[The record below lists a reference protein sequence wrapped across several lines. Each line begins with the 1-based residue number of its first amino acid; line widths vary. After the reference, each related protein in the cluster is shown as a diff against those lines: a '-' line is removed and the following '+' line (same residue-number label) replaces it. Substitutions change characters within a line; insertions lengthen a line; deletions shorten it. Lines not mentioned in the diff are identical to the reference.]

1 METLIADRGYQTR
14 TDATDDGQ
22 MAETTAPLTGA
33 ALFRQG
39 ERLKQ
44 AQARLLMDGTQL
56 AALLSL
62 LAAPLVGYLLSN
74 SVSHR
79 AILMWCGATVGIA
92 VLRLASLLRHRR
104 RSRAGHTD
112 LQRIRLS
119 LLVWNGA
126 SGLAWGS
133 AALLIYPPDSLPQ
146 QILLLL
152 ILAGVI
158 AVAVTAHSGMLVSVL
173 IFSIPATLPMIIR
186 LISEDSV
193 THDRLAVLAGLFLLA
208 IALIAH
214 KMQRLTFQGIRVGV
228 YNTDLIDHL
237 REAKQETDHL
247 NQKLR
252 REVAIRRNTEARLR
266 QERDFIS
273 GVLDTENAIVMVM
286 DLDGVILRFNRAGE
300 AATGFQAHELIG
312 KPLWQTLLPE
322 DNAER
327 FRRDFTAVTQGN
339 FPRETEVQWNGRDGE
354 RRLLQL
360 CTTAI
365 LGDNGRCSHVV
376 STGVDITAQRQVQQ
390 ALAFTQENFRF
401 LVEGVT
407 DYAIFMLDRDGSI
420 VSWNPGAEHI
430 SGYTEAD
437 VIGRHFDQILQAGEQ
452 AGLQPG
458 TMLRI
463 AGTDGHYQRE
473 GWFLRSDGS
482 RFWAILAINPIR
494 DGDRQLRGYSII
506 INDISER
513 KEAETELA
521 RSRESLQA
529 LSRHLQTVREEEKA
543 SLARELH
550 DELGSLLTSL
560 KIELS
565 ALQQQ
570 ASNAEQVRTDIDRIN
585 NRVQDAIATTRRIS
599 TSLRPPILDNLGLLP
614 AVEWQL
620 EQFGQRTGIEY
631 DLHCDGEA
639 SGLSQD
645 QTIALF
651 RILQEGLTN
660 ITRYAGA
667 NRVSVVLIIDAQQ
680 AALDVIDDGI
690 GFDVEEKSSGGSYG
704 LYSMQERARALGGS
718 LDIMSRAGEG
728 TRLRVRIPVTR
739 SGAQQQEEPTA

>member
-1 METLIADRGYQTR
+1 METLIADRRFQTGS
-14 TDATDDGQ
+14 TIPEPDEG
-22 MAETTAPLTGA
+22 TAPAATG
-33 ALFRQG
+33 LELLRHS

-62 LAAPLVGYLLSN
+62 LAAPLVAYLLIASIGRQPAL
-74 SVSHR
+74 V
-79 AILMWCGATVGIA
+79 WCGAVAGIA
-92 VLRLASLLRHRR
+92 ILRLGSLVRHRR
-104 RSRAGHTD
+104 RSRAGRTD
-112 LQRIRLS
+112 LHRIRIS
-119 LLVWNGA
+119 LLVWNGL

-133 AALLIYPPDSLPQ
+133 AAFLVYPPDSLPQ

-152 ILAGVI
+152 VLAGAV
-158 AVAVTAHSGMLVSVL
+158 AVAVTVHSGMLNAVLVFSV
-173 IFSIPATLPMIIR
+173 PAIVPMIVR
-186 LISEDSV
+186 LFSENST
-193 THDRLAVLAGLFLLA
+193 THHQLALLAGLFLFA
-208 IALIAH
+208 ILLIAH

-228 YNTDLIDHL
+228 YNTDLVDHL

-322 DNAER
+322 DQTER
-327 FRRDFTAVTQGN
+327 FRQDFSAVVQGN
-339 FPRETEVQWNGRDGE
+339 FPRETEVQWNARDGE

-360 CTTAI
+360 STTAI
-365 LGDNGRCSHVV
+365 LGDSGRCSHVV
-376 STGVDITAQRQVQQ
+376 STGIDITAQRQVQQ

-430 SGYTEAD
+430 SGHSETD
-437 VIGRHFDQILQAGEQ
+437 VIGRHFGQILQPEEQ
-452 AGLQPG
+452 AGLQPD

-463 AGTDGHYQRE
+463 AGTDGYYQRE

-494 DGDRQLRGYSII
+494 DGDRKLRGYSII

-513 KEAETELA
+513 KQAETELA

-543 SLARELH
+543 NLARELH

-570 ASNAEQVRTDIDRIN
+570 ASDAEQVRTDIDRIN
-585 NRVQDAIATTRRIS
+585 DRVQDAIATTRRIS

-631 DLHCDGEA
+631 DLHCDGDA
-639 SGLSQD
+639 AGLSQD

-660 ITRYAGA
+660 ITRHAGA
-667 NRVSVVLIIDAQQ
+667 GRVSVALIINAQQ

-690 GFDVEEKSSGGSYG
+690 GFDFEEKSSAGSYG

-718 LDIMSRAGEG
+718 LNIMSRTGEG
-728 TRLRVRIPVTR
+728 TRLRVRIPVARRAT
-739 SGAQQQEEPTA
+739 QQQEEPTA

>member
-1 METLIADRGYQTR
+1 METLIADRRFQTGSHAP
-14 TDATDDGQ
+14 DLDEA
-22 MAETTAPLTGA
+22 AATAPAVTGSE
-33 ALFRQG
+33 LFRHS

-62 LAAPLVGYLLSN
+62 LSAPLVAYLLSN
-74 SVSHR
+74 SVGR
-79 AILMWCGATVGIA
+79 QAALIWCAAVAGIA
-92 VLRLASLLRHRR
+92 VLRLASLVRHRR
-104 RSRAGHTD
+104 RSNAGHPD
-112 LQRIRLS
+112 LHRIRLS
-119 LLVWNGA
+119 LLLWNGL

-133 AALLIYPPDSLPQ
+133 AAFLVYPPDSLPQ

-152 ILAGVI
+152 VLAGAV
-158 AVAVTAHSGMLVSVL
+158 AVAVTVHSGMLNAVL
-173 IFSIPATLPMIIR
+173 IFSVPAILPMIVR
-186 LISEDSV
+186 LISENSV
-193 THDRLAVLAGLFLLA
+193 THDQLAVLAGLFLLA
-208 IALIAH
+208 IVLIAH

-228 YNTDLIDHL
+228 YNTDLVDHL
-237 REAKQETDHL
+237 REAKLEADHL

-252 REVAIRRNTEARLR
+252 REVTIRRNTEARLR

-300 AATGFQAHELIG
+300 AATGFRAHELIG
-312 KPLWQTLLPE
+312 RPLWDTLLPE
-322 DNAER
+322 DQAAG
-327 FRRDFTAVTQGN
+327 FRRDFTAVARGE
-339 FPRETEVQWNGRDGE
+339 FPRESEVQWHARDGE

-360 CTTAI
+360 STTAI

-376 STGVDITAQRQVQQ
+376 STGIDITEQRQVQQ

-407 DYAIFMLDRDGSI
+407 DYAIFMLDQDGAI
-420 VSWNPGAEHI
+420 ISWNPGAERI
-430 SGYTEAD
+430 SGHSETK
-437 VIGRHFDQILQAGEQ
+437 VIGRHFGEILQAEEQ

-463 AGTDGHYQRE
+463 AGTDDYYQRE
-473 GWFLRSDGS
+473 GWFVRGDGS
-482 RFWAILAINPIR
+482 RFWAILAINPVR
-494 DGDRQLRGYSII
+494 DDNRRLRGYSII

-513 KEAETELA
+513 KQAETELA

-570 ASNAEQVRTDIDRIN
+570 LPGVEQARSDIDRIN
-585 NRVQDAIATTRRIS
+585 DRVQEAIATTRRIS

-620 EQFGQRTGIEY
+620 EQFQQRTGVDY
-631 DLHCDGEA
+631 DLHCEGDA

-660 ITRYAGA
+660 ITRHAGA
-667 NRVSVVLIIDAQQ
+667 HRVSVVLVIDAQQ
-680 AALDVIDDGI
+680 AALDVIDDGT
-690 GFDVEEKSSGGSYG
+690 GFDFKEKSSGGSYG

-718 LDIMSRAGEG
+718 LDIISRAGEG
-728 TRLRVRIPVTR
+728 TRLRVRIPVAR
-739 SGAQQQEEPTA
+739 SGVQQQEEPTP